1 MTHSE
6 VRIHPSADVSPDA
19 VIGAGTQIWHQAQVR
34 EGAEIGRACIL
45 SKGVYIDAGVVIG
58 DRVKVQN
65 YVSIYHGVEIE
76 DGVFVGPHVCFTND
90 NLPRAINRDGS
101 LKSGEDWDL
110 GHILVKY
117 GAALGAN
124 ATLLPKV
131 TVGRWA
137 MVGAGAV
144 VTRDVP
150 DHGLVLGNPAR
161 LVGFVCACGHRLFAG
176 KLKQDIMR
184 AVCRH
189 CDEVVDIPLTLWR
202 RVQ

>member
-1 MTHSE
+1 MHPD
-6 VRIHPSADVSPDA
+6 VRVHPTADVSSHA
-19 VIGAGTQIWHQAQVR
+19 KIGPGTQIWHQAQIR
-34 EGAEIGRACIL
+34 EHADIGSRCII
-45 SKGVYIDAGVVIG
+45 SKGVYVDAGVIIG
-58 DRVKVQN
+58 NHVKVQN

-76 DGVFVGPHVCFTND
+76 DGVFIGPHVCFTND

-101 LKSGEDWDL
+101 LKSGEDWEL

-161 LVGFVCACGHRLFAG
+161 LTGFVCACGHRLFAG
-176 KLKQDIMR
+176 EIETDIMR

-189 CDEVVDIPLTLWR
+189 CDAVVDIPLTLWR
-202 RVQ
+202 SIQ

>member
-1 MTHSE
+1 MHPD
-6 VRIHPSADVSPDA
+6 VRVHLTADVSSNA
-19 VIGAGTQIWHQAQVR
+19 QIGPGTQIWHQAQIR
-34 EGAEIGRACIL
+34 EHAEIGCHCII
-45 SKGVYIDAGVVIG
+45 SKGVYIDAGVIIG
-58 DRVKVQN
+58 NHVKVQN

-90 NLPRAINRDGS
+90 NLPRAINPDGT
-101 LKSGEDWDL
+101 LKSGEDWEL

-131 TVGRWA
+131 TIGRWA

-161 LVGFVCACGHRLFAG
+161 LVGFVCACGHRLSEG
-176 KLKQDIMR
+176 ETRNDTMH
-184 AVCRH
+184 AVCAH
-189 CDEVVDIPLTLWR
+189 CDEVVEVPLTLWR
-202 RVQ
+202 QAQ